1 MKKIIFGFGAASLVL
16 SFAALAS
23 DPSGS
28 TGVDPVQHAIRSGIM
43 SGQSGTRL
51 ATNANPSSSQDPVQ
65 HAVRAGLMS
74 GQTGS
79 EIPTNQRFRV
89 AGPSD
94 PVNTVIRAGYME
106 ARPGDYAAAGNGA
119 RAENT
124 QAMKQAEKN

>member
-1 MKKIIFGFGAASLVL
+1 MKKIIFGFGAAGLVL
-16 SFAALAS
+16 SFAALAA

-28 TGVDPVQHAIRSGIM
+28 AGVDPVQHAIRAGVM
-43 SGQSGTRL
+43 SGQNGTRL
-51 ATNANPSSSQDPVQ
+51 ATNANPPSAQDPVQ
-65 HAVRAGLMS
+65 HAVRAGFMS
-74 GQTGS
+74 GQPGS

-106 ARPGDYAAAGNGA
+106 ARPGDYAAAGDGA

-124 QAMKQAEKN
+124 QATKHAEKN